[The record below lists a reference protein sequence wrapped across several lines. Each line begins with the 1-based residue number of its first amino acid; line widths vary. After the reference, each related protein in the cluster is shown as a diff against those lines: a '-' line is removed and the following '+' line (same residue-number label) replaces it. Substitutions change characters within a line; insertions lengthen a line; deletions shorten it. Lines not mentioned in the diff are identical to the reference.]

1 MKSFLFKVNPAAKI
15 IGGRMKLKNEPSSN
29 SNVSPSNNF
38 VTIKPTNAPAPI
50 PTVDS

>member
-15 IGGRMKLKNEPSSN
+15 IGGRIKLKNDPSSN
-29 SNVSPSNNF
+29 SNVTPSNIF
-38 VTIKPTNAPAPI
+38 LAMKPTNAPVPI